1 MFCLSKR
8 SNGFFYVYYNSTSGK
23 RTCISTK
30 TKYKAEAIKFLSDF
44 KDEIKKR
51 NESKID
57 SISLNDFISEFIS
70 YSNTIHTAKTD
81 KAYNQSLSFLKKYF
95 GNILINGISNG
106 QMIKY
111 FENRINESSIY
122 PARKDLICFSSCFNY
137 AIKQNYMINNPCKGI
152 KRFKIPEKQP
162 LFFSESE
169 FQTLLRFIDNEVIKD
184 MVIIS
189 AHTGLRQ
196 MELLTLRWSQI
207 DFKEKALILD
217 NQFSITKSKRVRA
230 IPLNLTA
237 LQIFTKLEINKG
249 NNPES
254 DNLIFSLNGHILNPD
269 LIGRTFKGYVIKAG
283 LNPKLHWHSL
293 RHTCASW
300 LIQKGVPIFNI
311 QHILGH
317 ADIKT
322 TAIYSHIRNEDLS
335 EALSRISNNN

>member
-1 MFCLSKR
+1 MYCLSKR
-8 SNGFFYVYYNSTSGK
+8 SNGFFYVYYASSSGK

-30 TKYKAEAIKFLSDF
+30 TKYKAEAIKFLSAF
-44 KDEIKKR
+44 KDEVKKR

-57 SISLNDFISEFIS
+57 SIFLNDFIAEFIN
-70 YSNTIHTAKTD
+70 YSNTIHTTKTD

-95 GNILINGISNG
+95 GNILINRISNG

-122 PARKDLICFSSCFNY
+122 QARKDLICFSSCFNY
-137 AIKQNYMINNPCKGI
+137 AIKQNYIMNNPCKGI

-249 NNPES
+249 NN
-254 DNLIFSLNGHILNPD
+254 DLIFSWNGYLFKQNF
-269 LIGRTFKGYVIKAG
+269 IGSIFKGYVLKAG

-300 LIQKGVPIFNI
+300 LIQKGVPIFNV

-322 TAIYSHIRNEDLS
+322 TSIYAHIRNEDLS